1 MLERLVA
8 ASERYSE
15 NMQGITPL
23 KISPGYNNRKFIP
36 GRSISEKVLDFVCVV
51 LSGIVLFFVF
61 FFGSFFVL
69 IFIPACCCFFL
80 GTFIL

>member
-23 KISPGYNNRKFIP
+23 KTSPGYNCRKFIP

-51 LSGIVLFFVF
+51 LCGIVLFF
-61 FFGSFFVL
+61 
-69 IFIPACCCFFL
+69 FFL
-80 GTFIL
+80 VRFLF